1 MDIQKQ
7 LFVGKTI
14 CLGPI
19 DHEKDPAIVSG
30 WTHNPEYL
38 RLVDTAPAY
47 PNAAAQVKKK
57 LEAVEK
63 KLEEGKNM
71 YYFHI
76 RDRQDDRLVGFA
88 TIRWI
93 EWTHGTGWIHLG
105 IGDPKDWRKGIGTEV
120 LDLLLQ
126 YAFNELNLYRLT
138 AIIPE
143 YNPGA
148 RRLFEKA
155 GFMEEVRRRQA
166 LNRDGQRW
174 DLLLYGLLREEWE
187 AQYAH

>member
-1 MDIQKQ
+1 MEIQKQ
-7 LFVGKTI
+7 LFVGKTV

-19 DHEKDPAIVSG
+19 DHEKDPEIISR
-30 WTHNPEYL
+30 WTHNPQYL
-38 RLVDTAPAY
+38 RLVDTAPAL

-57 LEAVEK
+57 LEALEK
-63 KLEEGKNM
+63 RLEESKNM

-76 RDRQDDRLVGFA
+76 RDRQDDRLIGFA

-93 EWTHGTGWIHLG
+93 EWTHGTGWLHLG
-105 IGDPKDWRKGIGTEV
+105 IGDPKDWRKGIGSEV

-138 AIIPE
+138 ATIPE

-155 GFMEEVRRRQA
+155 GFIEEVRRREA
-166 LNRDGQRW
+166 LNRDGRRW
-174 DLLLYGLLREEWE
+174 DLLLFGLLREEWE
-187 AQYAH
+187 AQHAD

>member
-1 MDIQKQ
+1 
-7 LFVGKTI
+7 
-14 CLGPI
+14 
-19 DHEKDPAIVSG
+19 
-30 WTHNPEYL
+30 L

-47 PNAAAQVKKK
+47 PNAVAQVKKK
-57 LEAVEK
+57 LEALEK
-63 KLEEGKNM
+63 RLEESKNM

-76 RDRQDDRLVGFA
+76 RDRQDDRLIGFA

-93 EWTHGTGWIHLG
+93 EWTHGTGWLHLG
-105 IGDPKDWRKGIGTEV
+105 IGDPKDWRKGIGSEV

-187 AQYAH
+187 AQHAQ